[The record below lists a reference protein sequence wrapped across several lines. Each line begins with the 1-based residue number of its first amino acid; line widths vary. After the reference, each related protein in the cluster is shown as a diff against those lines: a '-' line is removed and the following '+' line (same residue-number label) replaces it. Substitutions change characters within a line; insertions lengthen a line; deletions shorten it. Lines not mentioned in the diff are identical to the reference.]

1 MKAASTTTLSPS
13 STSTRSSLSGEQTVI
28 ALLNAGNP
36 AAAEGHVRAML
47 ARNPHDAFAH
57 ALLAHCRLDQEDKKG
72 ALICAREAAAINPD
86 DWFVR
91 RALLQM
97 LMANDKVKEAEPIAR
112 DLAADDPD
120 DSNVLFSLA
129 AARLRKHDYRAAADL
144 VDRAEAAAMG
154 STQSLLSIARIRVEQ
169 WRYAEAE
176 ALARQI
182 LQLDATRAEVFS
194 ILAECALAQG
204 RAEESYD
211 LALEALRLDPNDK
224 AIYRLLTR
232 ARARRSS
239 WLTPFLPGIDWLV
252 DMDRRG
258 LVLLALCMAPLLV
271 IALVAGARDVA
282 LIQAGR
288 APVLVLTLAALG
300 LLGYGAV
307 CYVYA
312 LLARV
317 RIRDDLKRIALPQSF

>member
-1 MKAASTTTLSPS
+1 
-13 STSTRSSLSGEQTVI
+13 
-28 ALLNAGNP
+28 
-36 AAAEGHVRAML
+36 
-47 ARNPHDAFAH
+47 
-57 ALLAHCRLDQEDKKG
+57 
-72 ALICAREAAAINPD
+72 
-86 DWFVR
+86 VR

-112 DLAADDPD
+112 DLAADDPG

-154 STQSLLSIARIRVEQ
+154 NTQSLLSIARIRVEQ

-182 LQLDATRAEVFS
+182 LQLDATRPEVFS
-194 ILAECALAQG
+194 ILAECALARG
-204 RAEESYD
+204 RADESYD

-224 AIYRLLTR
+224 VIYRLLTR
-232 ARARRSS
+232 ARARRSN
-239 WLTPFLPGIDWLV
+239 WLRPFLAGIDWLV

-258 LVLLALCMAPLLV
+258 LVLLALCMTPLLV
-271 IALVAGARDVA
+271 IALAAGARDVA

-288 APVLVLTLAALG
+288 APALVLTLAALG

-312 LLARV
+312 LSARV
-317 RIRDDLKRIALPQSF
+317 RIRADLKRIALPQSF